1 MKLTD
6 TLNFA
11 DVYSQVKDQKMP
23 LRLAYKFSKLATRMD
38 EEVQFYRTKFQEIV
52 DQFIEKDEEGKPVV
66 IDNGAALKII
76 AGKEQEC
83 NQAMIELQ
91 GLEIDLE
98 QPFTIEELENLEL
111 TPAQMQVLMPF
122 VKDEA

>member
-11 DVYSQVKDQKMP
+11 DVYGQVKDQKMP

-38 EEVQFYRTKFQEIV
+38 EEVQFYRSKFQEIV
-52 DQFIEKDEEGKPVV
+52 DRFIEKDEEGKPVV

-83 NQAMIELQ
+83 NQAMVELQ

-111 TPAQMQVLMPF
+111 TPAQMQVLLPF
-122 VKDEA
+122 VKDAE